1 MHVQKL
7 KLLYLCSLALCR
19 YSSEFV
25 LWAIEV
31 KGVDVELLPKWE
43 EKDLFK

>member
-1 MHVQKL
+1 M
-7 KLLYLCSLALCR
+7 LYSCSLALRR
-19 YSSEFV
+19 YSSEFL

-31 KGVDVELLPKWE
+31 KGLDVELLPKWE